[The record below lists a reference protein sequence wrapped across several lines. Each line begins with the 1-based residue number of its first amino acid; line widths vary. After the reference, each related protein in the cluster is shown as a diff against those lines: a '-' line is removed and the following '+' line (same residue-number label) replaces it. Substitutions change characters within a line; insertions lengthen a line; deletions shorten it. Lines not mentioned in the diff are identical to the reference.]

1 MPDKRR
7 HRGPHPADAGLFA
20 EPHLAAL
27 RDATADLSWLLTR
40 GYTPAASLKLVG
52 DRFQLT
58 ARQRLAVM
66 RSGCSDESL
75 RTRKA
80 SELAAPDVAGRPL
93 AIDGFNLVT
102 TIEAALAGGVIIV
115 GRDGCCRD
123 LASMH
128 GSYRKVEETRPA
140 LEFIGQALQSL
151 HAGPCL
157 WLFDKPVSNSGRV
170 GKLTE
175 QLAAEHGW
183 DWRFELANDPDRSL
197 LETRSVVVSADSQV
211 IDGCGRWFNLAA
223 AVIRPKTSAAW
234 IVDLRERQQ
243 SIGNEAS
250 GRVR

>member
-20 EPHLAAL
+20 APHVAAL
-27 RDATADLSWLLTR
+27 RDATADLSWLLSR

-58 ARQRLAVM
+58 QRQRLAVM

-75 RTRKA
+75 RKRKA
-80 SELAAPDVAGRPL
+80 IELSPPDVAGRPI
-93 AIDGFNLVT
+93 AVDGFNLLT
-102 TIEAALAGGVIIV
+102 TIEAALAGGVILV

-128 GSYRKVEETRPA
+128 GSYRKVDETRPA
-140 LEFIGQALQSL
+140 LQLIGESLAAL

-170 GKLTE
+170 GTLTE

-183 DWRFELANDPDRSL
+183 DWRFELANDPDRL
-197 LETRSVVVSADSQV
+197 LRETHDIVVSADSQV
-211 IDGCGRWFNLAA
+211 LDACGRWLNLAA
-223 AVIRPKTSAAW
+223 EIIRSAIPEAW
-234 IVDLRERQQ
+234 IVVLR
-243 SIGNEAS
+243 G
-250 GRVR
+250 